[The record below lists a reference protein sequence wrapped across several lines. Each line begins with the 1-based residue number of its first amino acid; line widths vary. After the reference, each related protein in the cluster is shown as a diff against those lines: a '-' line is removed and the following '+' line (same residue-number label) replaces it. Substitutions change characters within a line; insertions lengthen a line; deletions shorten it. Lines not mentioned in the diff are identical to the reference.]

1 MNRTYGYCRVSS
13 KGQKLDKQL
22 FAMKE
27 AGVDERFLFTE
38 KESGKSFSE
47 RPQYQ
52 ILKNAL
58 RSGDTLYVTSLDRFG
73 RNYSQIIEEYSY
85 MVNNDINVVILDMP
99 LLSAKQDDDL
109 MKKFTNNLVLQ
120 ILSFVAENE
129 RLHIKERQRDGIL
142 VAKSKG
148 VKFGRKRIEP
158 PFNWNEVISKW
169 KNGDITGVQA
179 YRELGLKETTFYK
192 LLREEKKGNR

>member
-13 KGQKLDKQL
+13 KNQNLEKQL
-22 FAMKE
+22 FVMKE

-38 KESGKSFSE
+38 KESGKSFSD

-73 RNYSQIIEEYSY
+73 RNYSQIVEEYSY
-85 MVNNDINVVILDMP
+85 MVNNGINIVILDMP
-99 LLSAKQDDDL
+99 MLSAKQDDDL
-109 MKKFTNNLVLQ
+109 MHMFTQNLVLQ
-120 ILSFVAENE
+120 ILSFVAETE
-129 RLHIKERQRDGIL
+129 RLHIKERQKDGIM

-148 VKFGRKRIEP
+148 VKFGRKRIEKP
-158 PFNWNEVISKW
+158 SNWNEIISKW
-169 KNGDITGVQA
+169 KNGEMTGVRA
-179 YRELGLKETTFYK
+179 YTELGLKETTFYK
-192 LLREEKKGNR
+192 LLREEKA

>member
-13 KGQKLDKQL
+13 KNQNLEKQL
-22 FAMKE
+22 FVMKE

-38 KESGKSFSE
+38 KESGKSFSD

-73 RNYSQIIEEYSY
+73 RNYSQIVEEYSY
-85 MVNNDINVVILDMP
+85 MVNNGINIVILDMP
-99 LLSAKQDDDL
+99 MLSAKQDDDL
-109 MKKFTNNLVLQ
+109 MQRFTQNLVLQ
-120 ILSFVAENE
+120 ILSFVAETE
-129 RLHIKERQRDGIL
+129 RLHIKERQKDGIM

-148 VKFGRKRIEP
+148 VKFGRKRIEKP
-158 PFNWNEVISKW
+158 SNWNEIISKW
-169 KNGDITGVQA
+169 KNGEMTGVRA
-179 YRELGLKETTFYK
+179 YTELGLKETTFYK
-192 LLREEKKGNR
+192 LLREEKKGK

>member
-13 KGQKLDKQL
+13 KNQNLEKQL
-22 FAMKE
+22 FVMKE

-38 KESGKSFSE
+38 KESGKSFSD

-73 RNYSQIIEEYSY
+73 RNYSQIVEEYSY
-85 MVNNDINVVILDMP
+85 MVNNGINIVILDMP
-99 LLSAKQDDDL
+99 MLSAKQDDDL
-109 MKKFTNNLVLQ
+109 MQRFTQNLVLQ
-120 ILSFVAENE
+120 ILSFVAETE
-129 RLHIKERQRDGIL
+129 RLHIKERQKDGIM

-148 VKFGRKRIEP
+148 VKFGRKRIEKP
-158 PFNWNEVISKW
+158 SNWNEIISKW
-169 KNGDITGVQA
+169 KNGEMTGVRA
-179 YRELGLKETTFYK
+179 YTELGLKETTFYK
-192 LLREEKKGNR
+192 LLREEKA

>member
-13 KGQKLDKQL
+13 KNQNLEKQL
-22 FAMKE
+22 FVMKE

-38 KESGKSFSE
+38 KESGKSFSD

-73 RNYSQIIEEYSY
+73 RNYSQIVEEYSY
-85 MVNNDINVVILDMP
+85 MVNNGINIVILDMP
-99 LLSAKQDDDL
+99 MLSAKQDDDL
-109 MKKFTNNLVLQ
+109 MQRFTQNLVLQ
-120 ILSFVAENE
+120 ILSFVAETE
-129 RLHIKERQRDGIL
+129 RLHIKERQKDGIM

-148 VKFGRKRIEP
+148 VKFGRKRIEKP
-158 PFNWNEVISKW
+158 SNWNEIISKW
-169 KNGDITGVQA
+169 KNGEMTGVRA
-179 YRELGLKETTFYK
+179 YTELGLKETTFYK
-192 LLREEKKGNR
+192 LLREEKSL

>member
-13 KGQKLDKQL
+13 KSQNLDRQL
-22 FAMKE
+22 IMMKE

-85 MVNNDINVVILDMP
+85 MVNNGINVVILDMP
-99 LLSAKQDDDL
+99 LLSVKQDDDL
-109 MKKFTNNLVLQ
+109 MNRFTQNLVLQ
-120 ILSFVAENE
+120 ILSFVSENE
-129 RLHIKERQRDGIL
+129 RLHIKERQREGI
-142 VAKSKG
+142 VAAKSKG
-148 VKFGRKRIEP
+148 VKFGRKRIERP
-158 PFNWNEVISKW
+158 SNWNEVISKW
-169 KNGDITGVQA
+169 KDGNITGVQA
-179 YRELGLKETTFYK
+179 YKELGLKETTFYK
-192 LLREEKKGNR
+192 LLREEKI

>member
-13 KGQKLDKQL
+13 KSQNLDRQL
-22 FAMKE
+22 IMMKE

-85 MVNNDINVVILDMP
+85 MVNNGINVVILDMP
-99 LLSAKQDDDL
+99 LLSVKQDDDL
-109 MKKFTNNLVLQ
+109 MNRFTQNLVLQ
-120 ILSFVAENE
+120 ILSFVSENE
-129 RLHIKERQRDGIL
+129 RLHIKERQREGI
-142 VAKSKG
+142 VAAKSKG
-148 VKFGRKRIEP
+148 VKFGRKRIERP
-158 PFNWNEVISKW
+158 SNWNEVISKW
-169 KNGDITGVQA
+169 KDGNITGVQT
-179 YRELGLKETTFYK
+179 YKELGLKETTFYK
-192 LLREEKKGNR
+192 LLREEKI

>member
-13 KGQKLDKQL
+13 KNQNLEKQL
-22 FAMKE
+22 FVMKE

-38 KESGKSFSE
+38 KESGKSFSD

-73 RNYSQIIEEYSY
+73 RNYSQIVEEYSY
-85 MVNNDINVVILDMP
+85 MVNNGINIVILDMP
-99 LLSAKQDDDL
+99 MLSAKQDDDL
-109 MKKFTNNLVLQ
+109 MQRFTQNLVLQ
-120 ILSFVAENE
+120 ILSFVAETE
-129 RLHIKERQRDGIL
+129 RLHIKERQKDGIM

-148 VKFGRKRIEP
+148 VKFGRKRIEKP
-158 PFNWNEVISKW
+158 SNWNEIISKW
-169 KNGDITGVQA
+169 KNGEMTGVRA
-179 YRELGLKETTFYK
+179 YKELGLKETTFYK
-192 LLREEKKGNR
+192 LLREEKA

>member
-13 KGQKLDKQL
+13 KNQNLEKQL
-22 FAMKE
+22 FVMKE

-38 KESGKSFSE
+38 KESGKSFSD

-73 RNYSQIIEEYSY
+73 RNYSQIVEEYSY
-85 MVNNDINVVILDMP
+85 MVNNGINIVILDMP
-99 LLSAKQDDDL
+99 MLSANQDDYL
-109 MKKFTNNLVLQ
+109 MQSFTQNLVLQ
-120 ILSFVAENE
+120 ILSFVAETE
-129 RLHIKERQRDGIL
+129 RLHIKERQKDGIM

-148 VKFGRKRIEP
+148 VKFGRKRIEKP
-158 PFNWNEVISKW
+158 SNWNEIISKW
-169 KNGDITGVQA
+169 KNGEMTGVRA
-179 YRELGLKETTFYK
+179 YTELGLKETTFYK
-192 LLREEKKGNR
+192 LLREEKA